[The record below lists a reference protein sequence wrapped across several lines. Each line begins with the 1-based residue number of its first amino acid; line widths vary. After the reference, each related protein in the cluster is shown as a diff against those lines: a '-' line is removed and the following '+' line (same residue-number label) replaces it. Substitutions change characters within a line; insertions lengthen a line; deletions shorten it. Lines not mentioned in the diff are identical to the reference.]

1 MKSPEEILGYMADLS
16 VKKVE
21 KPLLS
26 KFILA
31 FMGGMMIALGYMSYI
46 RIESLVEGGAGTLLA
61 SLFFPVGL
69 IIILLGGLELTTSN
83 IMVVAYGFII
93 KKVGLREL
101 FANWLIITLGNIIG
115 AIFVAG
121 VFGIGAGVMM
131 ADRVYDI
138 ALHVADSKLT
148 ATPTAAF
155 LSGIGCSVLVGMAA
169 LVSFGIKEASGK
181 ILAIWFIISTFV
193 IIGFQ
198 HSIANSFIIPFAIM
212 NHEASWLDFIGN
224 FVPVYLGNVV
234 GGAIFVAFF
243 YSLGYKK
250 K

>member
-21 KPLLS
+21 KSLIS
-26 KFILA
+26 KFILS
-31 FMGGMMIALGYMSYI
+31 FMGGVMIALGYMAYVK
-46 RIESLVEGGAGTLLA
+46 IESLVDGGAGVLLG

-69 IIILLGGLELTTSN
+69 IVILLGGLELATSN
-83 IMVVAYGFII
+83 IMVVAYGFI
-93 KKVGLREL
+93 KKRVRLKEL
-101 FANWLIITLGNIIG
+101 LDNWLIITLGNILG

-121 VFGIGAGVMM
+121 IFGVGARVMM
-131 ADRVYDI
+131 GGKIYDMAI
-138 ALHVADSKLT
+138 HVADAKLSASFMT
-148 ATPTAAF
+148 AF
-155 LSGIGCSVLVGMAA
+155 LSGIGCNILVGMAA
-169 LVSFGIKEASGK
+169 LISYGIKEASGK

-193 IIGFQ
+193 ILGFQ

-212 NHEASWLDFIGN
+212 TKEASWLDFINN
-224 FVPVYLGNVV
+224 FIPVYLGNIV
-234 GGAIFVAFF
+234 GGGVFVAFF